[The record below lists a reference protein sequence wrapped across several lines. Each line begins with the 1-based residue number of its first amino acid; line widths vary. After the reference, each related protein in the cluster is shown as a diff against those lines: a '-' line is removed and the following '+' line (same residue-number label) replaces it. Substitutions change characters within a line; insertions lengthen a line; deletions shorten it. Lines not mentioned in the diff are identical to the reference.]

1 MIKRCL
7 SFILSLCLSGSL
19 IVTAFA
25 QQDAAK
31 KEYYSIEIKQVSS
44 EYANTT
50 YFEYADFMVLTEG
63 KSTKVYIK
71 AEDFAKITK
80 MDSKSP
86 YTYNQTY
93 TECAFVSSETG
104 HVVRFLF
111 DSTNV
116 MVFYAC
122 NDLLYEAPYKAVY
135 ENGVAW
141 IPFEFAAKLF
151 DIDAVPDEYH
161 IKVSSQDYNA
171 LAVTNLIHTNI
182 RDYGFD
188 PVKEYTIHAL
198 DESVPDIEIMPAAKN
213 EQLNLQASSLMVMND
228 LLSFEPTEWGTVLL
242 SFVGFTAPYDE
253 EFVEVI
259 SDSFLVP
266 SNVEAEKLESFA
278 AEKITESGE
287 LLEKLKK
294 GDMPKKNYAKSAEGV
309 TEALNDLVV
318 KFPEISDVKTI
329 QGAQEVLALPEGKHY
344 IKDFLKFFGD
354 SFLEEA
360 GNFTK
365 FIGNL
370 LETAHFLHFVNIYV
384 NKSDRALAS
393 LKQYASDCKYD
404 EARILEDNCISSE
417 HPIVGYIVDKAM
429 REASDIVNN
438 GVLLWM
444 GKAGAVA
451 KGAGFAWDFVSQAS
465 PIKKTLDGAKSRV
478 IANYAI
484 KYQDDS
490 FGLYYKYYGEC
501 LEGGQNSEE
510 ELEKMLNSLYA
521 YLKFSFIAR
530 NSMGESTKLY
540 LYEKSG
546 TDDEYFSNKIFE
558 IMFMDKNETIAE
570 YLTYLE
576 QDIFTPTDA
585 KELASTVGEKDKRYA
600 EALREYGAPIE
611 DPKQKT
617 VPVFEFPAF
626 PGAKELEYITEEEAI
641 ELAKRTVTKM
651 SGGLL
656 ESSIISSMIYEMTGT
671 TEMFTY
677 VSLGGYIVDGTPEA
691 YVVDVRSEN
700 VSQMLLFVS
709 LIGNEVWLGAA
720 SDSSPEGYY
729 VYKELDL
736 LHADR
741 GDYLAAIGDL
751 TFALVDAYQ

>member
-7 SFILSLCLSGSL
+7 SFILSLCLSCSFIL
-19 IVTAFA
+19 TAFA
-25 QQDAAK
+25 QPDTAK

-50 YFEYADFMVLTEG
+50 YFEYADFMIVTEG
-63 KSTKVYIK
+63 KSAKVYIK

-93 TECAFVSSETG
+93 TECAFVSPETG

-111 DSTNV
+111 DSTSV

-122 NDLLYEAPYKAVY
+122 NDLIYEAPYESVY

-141 IPFEFAAKLF
+141 IPFEFATKLF

-161 IKVSSQDYNA
+161 IKISSQDYNA

-198 DESVPDIEIMPAAKN
+198 NENIPDIEIMPAAKN

-266 SNVEAEKLESFA
+266 SNTEAEKLESFA
-278 AEKITESGE
+278 AEKITEAGE

-294 GDMPKKNYAKSAEGV
+294 SDPPKKSYAKSAEGV
-309 TEALNDLVV
+309 TEALNDIVV
-318 KFPEISDVKTI
+318 KFPEISNIKTI
-329 QGAQEVLALPEGKHY
+329 QGAQEILALPEGKHY

-354 SFLEEA
+354 SFLEEV
-360 GNFTK
+360 GDFTK

-370 LETAHFLHFVNIYV
+370 LEVSHFLHFVNIYV
-384 NKSDRALAS
+384 NKSERALAS
-393 LKQYASDCKYD
+393 LRQYATDCKYD

-417 HPIVGYIVDKAM
+417 HPILGYIVDKAM

-465 PIKKTLDGAKSRV
+465 PIKKKLDSAKSRV

-501 LEGGQNSEE
+501 LEGEQTSEE
-510 ELEKMLNSLYA
+510 DLEKMLNSLYA

-576 QDIFTPTDA
+576 QDIFTPADA
-585 KELASTVGEKDKRYA
+585 KELASTVGKKDNSYA

-617 VPVFEFPAF
+617 VPVFEFPDF
-626 PGAKELEYITEEEAI
+626 PGALPLDYIDEEEALEI
-641 ELAKRTVTKM
+641 AGRTVTKM
-651 SGGLL
+651 SGGML
-656 ESSIISSMIYEMTGT
+656 ESDLISGILFEMTGT
-671 TEMFTY
+671 TELFTY
-677 VSLGGYIVDGTPEA
+677 ISLGGYVVDGTPEA
-691 YVVDVRSEN
+691 YVVDVRSGD

-709 LIGNEVWLGAA
+709 VIGNEVWLGTP
-720 SDSSPEGYY
+720 SESSPGGYY

-741 GDYLAAIGDL
+741 GDYLSALGDL
-751 TFALVDAYQ
+751 SFELFNSYQ